1 VACFLTDQSTFI
13 THRLEKNM
21 KNVLIASMIVLL
33 AGCTTIA
40 PSQTY
45 RPANYAGAAWDI
57 SGEMDDS
64 HGMVIIKIN
73 NEIVI
78 NHALAAWTGDG
89 EFTGYYKNKPVT
101 ASCITDG
108 TNTTHCFVFVNG
120 EKAAT
125 LTFD

>member
-1 VACFLTDQSTFI
+1 
-13 THRLEKNM
+13 M
-21 KNVLIASMIVLL
+21 KNVLIASIIVLL
-33 AGCTTIA
+33 AAGCTTVA

-64 HGMVIIKIN
+64 TDMVIIKIN

-78 NHALAAWTGDG
+78 THYLSTWTGDG
-89 EFTGYYKNKPVT
+89 EFSSAYKGKPVT
-101 ASCITDG
+101 ASCMTDG
-108 TNTTHCFVFVNG
+108 TNTTHCFVFING

>member
-1 VACFLTDQSTFI
+1 
-13 THRLEKNM
+13 M

-45 RPANYAGAAWDI
+45 RPANYSGAAWDI
-57 SGEMDDS
+57 TGEMDDA
-64 HGMVIIKIN
+64 HDMVIIRIN

-78 NHALAAWTGDG
+78 NHALEIWSGNG
-89 EFTGYYKNKPVT
+89 EFTGIYKGKPVT
-101 ASCITDG
+101 ASCMTDASDT
-108 TNTTHCFVFVNG
+108 TNCFVSING